1 MEGLDGLV
9 ATAAYEPEPTA
20 AAAAR
25 RFVRDTLQTWLI
37 SGAAIAGH
45 GTVDDAVLLT
55 SELVTNAVVH
65 AGTPVEVTCKL
76 TGGGVEVIV
85 SDGHPARLVPEP
97 PESEHIPAERTN
109 GRGLL
114 LPAALASAW
123 GVTYGQSAKAV
134 WFRIGQ
140 AASALGPGPGQGDGR
155 ADGMPAVPRPGF
167 RPAPDR
173 EPAGQ
178 AKVPAGLRQNTVL
191 VEAAGAPGNGSYRW
205 PIPPFGEP
213 GYDELLAAT
222 VESARAAVSADA
234 AYAMVPDEDG
244 ELRLRAAAG
253 SFPALEADAAAAGT
267 GPAVATGLAGPAAQ
281 AGRTQQGRRSGRSG
295 RVGLGRR
302 AGRVGLGRR
311 GGLGG
316 PAAPLGQQAG
326 PVRPPGQNWM
336 SVPSL
341 AAARAAADAAPSI
354 LTVPFVVDGRVTGL
368 LAVASA
374 VPGRFHDDE
383 ATRLQQLADRWGPT
397 IERARL
403 GELERVRRGRISAL
417 AQARGLL
424 DGGASADEIL
434 ALAGEAAVPR
444 LVPWCAVLLP
454 AEGVGL
460 RTVYARHMDEQ
471 QSAALASL
479 LDRVS
484 EAIAGTEL
492 PPGLA
497 ARPGPAWRW
506 PLAAPGQA
514 PGAGALAAG
523 AAWCFPLG
531 SGSDAGVLAVGHL
544 RDERLPREVAELA
557 ADLACRI
564 GMALDNARLVGQRR

>member
-1 MEGLDGLV
+1 VEGLDGLV
-9 ATAAYEPEPTA
+9 ATAAYQPEPTA

-37 SGAAIAGH
+37 GGATIAGH
-45 GTVDDAVLLT
+45 GLIDDAVLLT

-76 TGGGVEVIV
+76 AGGGVEVVV
-85 SDGHPARLVPEP
+85 SDEHPARLVPEP
-97 PESEHIPAERTN
+97 PESEHIPAERTS

-140 AASALGPGPGQGDGR
+140 AEPAPAPGPVRGGERGDGVQ
-155 ADGMPAVPRPGF
+155 AMPGPGF

-173 EPAGQ
+173 GLEGRPTHPA
-178 AKVPAGLRQNTVL
+178 ALRPTTVL
-191 VEAAGAPGNGSYRW
+191 VEAASASPGNGTHRW
-205 PIPPFGEP
+205 PVPPFGEP
-213 GYDELLAAT
+213 GYDELLAST
-222 VESARAAVSADA
+222 VESARVAVGADA

-253 SFPALEADAAAAGT
+253 SFPSIEEAPAPAGAGATGPDPQAGT
-267 GPAVATGLAGPAAQ
+267 ARPGKR
-281 AGRTQQGRRSGRSG
+281 AGRGG

-311 GGLGG
+311 AGSAGSLGPVG
-316 PAAPLGQQAG
+316 TAGQQAG
-326 PVRPPGQNWM
+326 RARAPGQAWT

-341 AAARAAADAAPSI
+341 AAVRAAAGAAPSM
-354 LTVPFVVDGRVTGL
+354 LTMPFVVDGRVTGL

-374 VPGRFHDDE
+374 TAGRFHDDD
-383 ATRLQQLADRWGPT
+383 AARLQQLADRWGPT
-397 IERARL
+397 LERARL
-403 GELERVRRGRISAL
+403 SELERVRRGRIAAL

-424 DGGASADEIL
+424 ASGAGADEVL
-434 ALAGEAAVPR
+434 ALAGDAAVPR

-454 AEGVGL
+454 ADGIGL

-479 LDRVS
+479 LDRVC
-484 EAIAGTEL
+484 ETMAGAE
-492 PPGLA
+492 PPRPA
-497 ARPGPAWRW
+497 VSARPGPAWRW
-506 PLAAPGQA
+506 SLTAPGLA
-514 PGAGALAAG
+514 PAGAGAPAG
-523 AAWCFPLG
+523 ETAWCFPLG
-531 SGSDAGVLAVGHL
+531 MGDGPGVLAVGHL

-557 ADLACRI
+557 ADLACRV
-564 GMALDNARLVGQRR
+564 GMALDNARLRVPG

>member
-1 MEGLDGLV
+1 VKGLDGLV
-9 ATAAYEPEPTA
+9 ATAAYQPEPTA

-25 RFVRDTLQTWLI
+25 RFVRDTLQAWLI
-37 SGAAIAGH
+37 GGATIAGDALI
-45 GTVDDAVLLT
+45 DDAVLLT

-76 TGGGVEVIV
+76 ASGGVEVVV
-85 SDGHPARLVPEP
+85 SDEHPARLVPEP
-97 PESEHIPAERTN
+97 PENEHIPAERTS

-140 AASALGPGPGQGDGR
+140 AEPAPGPVPGQGGEREDGPR
-155 ADGMPAVPRPGF
+155 AVPPAGF
-167 RPAPDR
+167 SPAPDR
-173 EPAGQ
+173 GPVGRAAHPAPLR
-178 AKVPAGLRQNTVL
+178 PATVL
-191 VEAAGAPGNGSYRW
+191 VEAASAAGNGAHRW
-205 PIPPFGEP
+205 PVPPFGEP
-213 GYDELLAAT
+213 GYDELLAST
-222 VESARAAVSADA
+222 VESARAAVGADA

-253 SFPALEADAAAAGT
+253 SFPWMEAGAAPAGAGSA
-267 GPAVATGLAGPAAQ
+267 GPGGPAAPGAPDQQ
-281 AGRTQQGRRSGRSG
+281 AGSAQQGRRPGRGG
-295 RVGLGRR
+295 RAGLGRR

-311 GGLGG
+311 AGTLGAVG
-316 PAAPLGQQAG
+316 PAAQQAG
-326 PVRPPGQNWM
+326 SLRPPGQAWT

-341 AAARAAADAAPSI
+341 AAVRAAAGAAPSM
-354 LTVPFVVDGRVTGL
+354 LTMPFVVDGRVTGL

-374 VPGRFHDDE
+374 TASRFHDDE
-383 ATRLQQLADRWGPT
+383 AARLQQLADRWGPT
-397 IERARL
+397 LERARL
-403 GELERVRRGRISAL
+403 ADLERVRRGRIAAL

-424 DGGASADEIL
+424 ADGAGADEIL

-454 AEGVGL
+454 ADGMGL
-460 RTVYARHMDEQ
+460 RTVYARHMDDE

-479 LDRVS
+479 LDRVC
-484 EAIAGTEL
+484 ETMDGAGL
-492 PPGLA
+492 PPPVPPPTAPGH
-497 ARPGPAWRW
+497 PGPAWRW
-506 PLAAPGQA
+506 PLAAPG
-514 PGAGALAAG
+514 GAET
-523 AAWCFPLG
+523 AWCFPLG
-531 SGSDAGVLAVGHL
+531 TGEGTGVLAVGHL

-564 GMALDNARLVGQRR
+564 GMALDNARLRVPG

>member
-1 MEGLDGLV
+1 VEGLDGLA
-9 ATAAYEPEPTA
+9 ATAAYQPEPTA

-37 SGAAIAGH
+37 GGATIAGD
-45 GTVDDAVLLT
+45 GLIDDAVLLT

-76 TGGGVEVIV
+76 AGGGVEVVV
-85 SDGHPARLVPEP
+85 SDEHPARLVPEP

-140 AASALGPGPGQGDGR
+140 AEPGLGPGPDQGGEREDGLR
-155 ADGMPAVPRPGF
+155 AVPDAGF
-167 RPAPDR
+167 RPAPAR
-173 EPAGQ
+173 GPESRPAL
-178 AKVPAGLRQNTVL
+178 PAALRPATVL
-191 VEAAGAPGNGSYRW
+191 VEAASAAARNGTHRW
-205 PIPPFGEP
+205 PVPPFGEP
-213 GYDELLAAT
+213 GYDELLAGT
-222 VESARAAVSADA
+222 VESARAAVGADA
-234 AYAMVPDEDG
+234 AYAMVPDEEG

-253 SFPALEADAAAAGT
+253 SFPSME
-267 GPAVATGLAGPAAQ
+267 AGPAPSGAGPGAPGTPEPQ
-281 AGRTQQGRRSGRSG
+281 AGSKLPGRRPGRGG
-295 RVGLGRR
+295 RIGLGRR
-302 AGRVGLGRR
+302 AGPAGAP
-311 GGLGG
+311 G
-316 PAAPLGQQAG
+316 PAGPAGQQAG
-326 PVRPPGQNWM
+326 RGRPPEQAWA

-341 AAARAAADAAPSI
+341 AAVRAAAGAAPSL
-354 LTVPFVVDGRVTGL
+354 LTMPFVVDGRVTGL

-374 VPGRFHDDE
+374 TAGRFADDE
-383 ATRLQQLADRWGPT
+383 AARLQQLADRWGPT
-397 IERARL
+397 LERARL
-403 GELERVRRGRISAL
+403 AELEQVRRGRIAAL
-417 AQARGLL
+417 AQARSLL
-424 DGGASADEIL
+424 SGRAGADEVL

-454 AEGVGL
+454 ADGTGL

-479 LDRVS
+479 LDRVGGAMTGA
-484 EAIAGTEL
+484 E
-492 PPGLA
+492 PPPRPTSP

-506 PLAAPGQA
+506 PLTPPGLTQTPA
-514 PGAGALAAG
+514 GAGALAAET
-523 AAWCFPLG
+523 AWCFPLG
-531 SGSDAGVLAVGHL
+531 AGDGAGVFAVGHL
-544 RDERLPREVAELA
+544 RDERLPKEVAELA

-564 GMALDNARLVGQRR
+564 GMALDNARLRVPG